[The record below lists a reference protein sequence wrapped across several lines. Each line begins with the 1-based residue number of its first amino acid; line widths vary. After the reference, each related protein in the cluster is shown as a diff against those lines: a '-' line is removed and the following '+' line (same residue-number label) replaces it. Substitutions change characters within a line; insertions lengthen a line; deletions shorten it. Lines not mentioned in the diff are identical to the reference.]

1 MAKGSLIGKAD
12 STVVSAAYRA
22 AMANVPKDNLE
33 SLKITREAYKSTL
46 DTVEGIWQSRLE
58 DYEATNQDLTDSLAS
73 ISSLSQDGTLDKAQ
87 LEDVSNKLVEYKDK
101 YMQVNKMR
109 KGAEKDKAKLLLDA
123 EVSKYVNGVKSESN
137 ILSTNSDFI
146 LNNAHNPAAT
156 GDNLKFLRG
165 VYAYHEKK
173 PPQVVGKVT
182 KKTTQ
187 VDVPGPLNISEEKQT
202 TVEENVIPFSTAKRT
217 TENGEIFYTVN
228 VDGVEVKKS
237 MNEIKG
243 MLTTKVNP
251 MRANVAKTVNDL
263 IVNGKNGLPYDA
275 DEVKNALESIMVD
288 PKNNSD
294 VRNTVKDF
302 MFFKTGSMPNT
313 IAEEIHKLDGEYT
326 QEIFSA
332 LNKSGIFVNRFD
344 TNNDNK
350 LSAEDFEGE
359 NAKNYMKIAKHI
371 TDAVDVNLSKNVAFD
386 IFSASSGAKA
396 HQKGFGLYQQEM
408 NKTGNTIDTPFGSIS
423 KVRAKTYVDE
433 LISRTN
439 VGDEIQDLRGNDW
452 VFNKDGRWHA
462 KDADV
467 IRTRAQMFEKM
478 SMQSYYPGEYQK
490 VLGGN
495 IIPTIEG
502 GGQTDP
508 SPATQ
513 TFKDNPNYDTI
524 YDLVG
529 SSKFNSVTAG
539 GTQEI
544 LSGFESLYPD
554 FTFTRPRKDKM
565 EIRKN
570 GELVGLVDMDRFGAG
585 NKNKSVQKV
594 LELINSFNK

>member
-22 AMANVPKDNLE
+22 AIANVPKDNLE
-33 SLKITREAYKSTL
+33 ALKITREAYKSTM
-46 DTVEGIWQSRLE
+46 DTIEGIWQSRLE
-58 DYEATNQDLTDSLAS
+58 DYEATNQDLTDSVAG

-123 EVSKYVNGVKSESN
+123 EVAKYVNGVKSESN

-237 MNEIKG
+237 MNEIKS

-263 IVNGKNGLPYDA
+263 IANGKNGLPYDA
-275 DEVKNALESIMVD
+275 DEVKNALESIIVN

-350 LSAEDFEGE
+350 LSVEDFEGE

-396 HQKGFGLYQQEM
+396 HEKGFGLYQQILNQ
-408 NKTGNTIDTPFGSIS
+408 NK
-423 KVRAKTYVDE
+423 
-433 LISRTN
+433 
-439 VGDEIQDLRGNDW
+439 
-452 VFNKDGRWHA
+452 KDGGN
-462 KDADV
+462 V
-467 IRTRAQMFEKM
+467 L
-478 SMQSYYPGEYQK
+478 GEYQTFVSQDTILDDALAGK
-490 VLGGN
+490 TIYDWRGNSYTTNDGGKTYKAEDDLVESTLSLLSGKQFGLQERIKTRGLN
-495 IIPTIEG
+495 FSNNLPTINSA
-502 GGQTDP
+502 TPPP
-508 SPATQ
+508 STTQ
-513 TFKDNPNYDTI
+513 TFKDDPNYDTI

-529 SSKFNSVTAG
+529 SGKFNSVTAG

-570 GELVGLVDMDRFGAG
+570 SELVGLVDMDRFGAS

>member
-22 AMANVPKDNLE
+22 ALANVPKDNLE
-33 SLKITREAYKSTL
+33 SLKITREAYKSTM
-46 DTVEGIWQSRLE
+46 DTIEGIWKSRLE
-58 DYEATNQDLTDSLAS
+58 DYEATNQDLTDSVAG

-101 YMQVNKMR
+101 YTQINKMR
-109 KGAEKDKAKLLLDA
+109 KGAEKDKARLLLDA
-123 EVSKYVNGVKSESN
+123 EVAKYVNGVKSESN

-187 VDVPGPLNISEEKQT
+187 VDVPGPLNISEERKQA
-202 TVEENVIPFSTAKRT
+202 TVEENVLPFTTAKRT

-228 VDGVEVKKS
+228 VDGVVVKKS
-237 MNEIKG
+237 INEIKG

-275 DEVKNALESIMVD
+275 DEVKNTLENIMVD

-332 LNKSGIFVNRFD
+332 LNKSGIFVDRFD

-350 LSAEDFEGE
+350 LGVEDFKGE

-396 HQKGFGLYQQEM
+396 HQKGFGLYQDILSRQ
-408 NKTGNTIDTPFGSIS
+408 NKGNIRDSWETSFGYKNKQRASAFVQNLLNKKQTI
-423 KVRAKTYVDE
+423 K
-433 LISRTN
+433 
-439 VGDEIQDLRGNDW
+439 DLRGYEFELKEDGKYHSLNLDSQGKK
-452 VFNKDGRWHA
+452 VVLDIPSLFEQNEMDAYYPEQYKSILSPRKFKDEL
-462 KDADV
+462 KSEEDKK
-467 IRTRAQMFEKM
+467 FEKGM
-478 SMQSYYPGEYQK
+478 DFMREYNK
-490 VLGGN
+490 EVL
-495 IIPTIEG
+495 
-502 GGQTDP
+502 
-508 SPATQ
+508 S
-513 TFKDNPNYDTI
+513 KD
-524 YDLVG
+524 
-529 SSKFNSVTAG
+529 
-539 GTQEI
+539 E
-544 LSGFESLYPD
+544 
-554 FTFTRPRKDKM
+554 
-565 EIRKN
+565 
-570 GELVGLVDMDRFGAG
+570 
-585 NKNKSVQKV
+585 
-594 LELINSFNK
+594 